1 MCSTSLEAPGLAPAV
16 DNEWREETGA
26 GGERALGATGQ
37 LSKIFEDSI
46 SQYYRLAEIFRPD
59 VKPYSL

>member
-1 MCSTSLEAPGLAPAV
+1 MEAPAV

-26 GGERALGATGQ
+26 GGDWSWRRELGATGQ

-46 SQYYRLAEIFRPD
+46 SQYYRLAEIFKPD
-59 VKPYSL
+59 VNPYSL